1 MIALYDK
8 GVSWLTSKADIPLLL
23 ARLTIGG
30 IFIQSGVGK
39 LTHLA
44 DATQFFIELGI
55 PFPHF
60 NALFS
65 SSTEVVAGFLIL
77 VGLFARI
84 ATIPLIIVMGVAIA
98 TAQAVNVKSLIEFVG
113 LQEWDYIVIL
123 ALLLI
128 SGPGKV
134 SFDFFLRKK
143 VR

>member
-1 MIALYDK
+1 YDK
-8 GVSWLTSKADIPLLL
+8 GVSWLSNNTAIPLLL
-23 ARLTIGG
+23 ARLTIGA

-55 PFPHF
+55 PFPHV

-65 SSTEVVAGFLIL
+65 SSTEIVAGILIL
-77 VGLFARI
+77 IGLFTRI
-84 ATIPLIIVMGVAIA
+84 ATIPLIIIMIVAIA
-98 TAQAVNVKSLIEFVG
+98 TAQAVNVKSVLEFAG

-128 SGPGKV
+128 SGPGKASV
-134 SFDFFLRKK
+134 DFLLRKS